1 MDRNYKLAK
10 RRYVIGGVVLT
21 VVVLFIIRLFALQIL
36 SDDYRKNADSNAFL
50 KKIQYPSR
58 GVIYDRT
65 GKLLVYN
72 QPAYDITVVMK
83 EITSLD
89 TLDLCRTLRI
99 TPEFLRRKFRDLKDR
114 RLNPGYSPYTNQVF
128 LTQLSAEDCG
138 VFQEKLFKFPG
149 FYIQRRTIRQYNY
162 NSGAHILGDIG
173 EVSKQEMEDD
183 EYYLPGDF
191 IGNVDTAR
199 LIKRE
204 VSDGVIAPGY
214 EPEAL
219 ELLKQKKKGN
229 YNIIQ
234 IDPDYVPAP
243 LEHKEVFGITFEQG
257 RNELNIDKD
266 FFSNVVTDVKE
277 IPDAAKIDLA
287 ISMITLKYTQSNSV
301 CYVKDGQAIGI
312 GAGQQSRIHCTRLA
326 GQKADNWWLRQNPK
340 VLGLQF
346 KDGIGRAD
354 RDNAIDLYIGEEY
367 MDVLADGV
375 WENTFKVK
383 PEVFTREE
391 KRAWLDQLT
400 GVALGSDAFFPFG
413 DNIER
418 AHKSGVTYIAQP
430 GGSVR
435 DDNVIATCNKYG
447 MAMAFTG
454 IRLFHH

>member
-191 IGNVDTAR
+191 IGKLGVER
-199 LIKRE
+199 SYEKQLRGEKGVE
-204 VSDGVIAPGY
+204 V
-214 EPEAL
+214 
-219 ELLKQKKKGN
+219 LLRDAHGRIQGN
-229 YNIIQ
+229 YMEGKFDKAPVPGKNLTLSLDIELQMLGERLLEGKIGS
-234 IDPDYVPAP
+234 IVAIEPSTGEVLCLVSSPTYDPS
-243 LEHKEVFGITFEQG
+243 L
-257 RNELNIDKD
+257 
-266 FFSNVVTDVKE
+266 
-277 IPDAAKIDLA
+277 
-287 ISMITLKYTQSNSV
+287 M
-301 CYVKDGQAIGI
+301 
-312 GAGQQSRIHCTRLA
+312 
-326 GQKADNWWLRQNPK
+326 
-340 VLGLQF
+340 
-346 KDGIGRAD
+346 IGRD
-354 RDNAIDLYIGEEY
+354 RGKNHLAMSKDPWKPLLNRAIMGAYSGIYI
-367 MDVLADGV
+367 
-375 WENTFKVK
+375 
-383 PEVFTREE
+383 
-391 KRAWLDQLT
+391 
-400 GVALGSDAFFPFG
+400 
-413 DNIER
+413 
-418 AHKSGVTYIAQP
+418 
-430 GGSVR
+430 
-435 DDNVIATCNKYG
+435 
-447 MAMAFTG
+447 
-454 IRLFHH
+454 

>member
-191 IGNVDTAR
+191 IGKLGVERSYEKQLRGEKGVEVLLRDAHGRIQGNYMEGKFVDDHTFAGMLRVDLSSLETEPTDTFTCHMALDSIRFDNVNFKVADEKIYEGNWDFDLNVKLDT
-199 LIKRE
+199 KDTQTVE
-204 VSDGVIAPGY
+204 VNEVNDDGVGLEKVVKTRY
-214 EPEAL
+214 ESISER
-219 ELLKQKKKGN
+219 QKRDRR
-229 YNIIQ
+229 Q
-234 IDPDYVPAP
+234 ILFRRSLRCKRRTHGLRRRYYRLPPD
-243 LEHKEVFGITFEQG
+243 
-257 RNELNIDKD
+257 
-266 FFSNVVTDVKE
+266 
-277 IPDAAKIDLA
+277 
-287 ISMITLKYTQSNSV
+287 
-301 CYVKDGQAIGI
+301 
-312 GAGQQSRIHCTRLA
+312 
-326 GQKADNWWLRQNPK
+326 LR
-340 VLGLQF
+340 V
-346 KDGIGRAD
+346 
-354 RDNAIDLYIGEEY
+354 
-367 MDVLADGV
+367 
-375 WENTFKVK
+375 
-383 PEVFTREE
+383 
-391 KRAWLDQLT
+391 
-400 GVALGSDAFFPFG
+400 
-413 DNIER
+413 
-418 AHKSGVTYIAQP
+418 
-430 GGSVR
+430 
-435 DDNVIATCNKYG
+435 
-447 MAMAFTG
+447 
-454 IRLFHH
+454 

>member
-173 EVSKQEMEDD
+173 EVSKQEME
-183 EYYLPGDF
+183 
-191 IGNVDTAR
+191 TM
-199 LIKRE
+199 
-204 VSDGVIAPGY
+204 
-214 EPEAL
+214 
-219 ELLKQKKKGN
+219 
-229 YNIIQ
+229 NIICPV
-234 IDPDYVPAP
+234 IL
-243 LEHKEVFGITFEQG
+243 LESWEWNALM
-257 RNELNIDKD
+257 RNN
-266 FFSNVVTDVKE
+266 F
-277 IPDAAKIDLA
+277 
-287 ISMITLKYTQSNSV
+287 
-301 CYVKDGQAIGI
+301 
-312 GAGQQSRIHCTRLA
+312 
-326 GQKADNWWLRQNPK
+326 
-340 VLGLQF
+340 
-346 KDGIGRAD
+346 
-354 RDNAIDLYIGEEY
+354 
-367 MDVLADGV
+367 
-375 WENTFKVK
+375 
-383 PEVFTREE
+383 EE
-391 KRAWLDQLT
+391 KRELKYCFVMRMA
-400 GVALGSDAFFPFG
+400 VF
-413 DNIER
+413 R
-418 AHKSGVTYIAQP
+418 AIIWKENLI
-430 GGSVR
+430 
-435 DDNVIATCNKYG
+435 KL
-447 MAMAFTG
+447 
-454 IRLFHH
+454 LFLART